1 MSHFNDYEADQSR
14 LYNLHHHED
23 INSAESKAKVRK
35 IWMVTLI
42 LSVITIVE
50 VVLGLYGHS
59 TGMPK
64 WTINLF
70 FIVLTMFKAAY
81 IVRVFM
87 HLGDEVKNMILT
99 ILIPLTLFFWFIV
112 AFLYDGNF
120 WLWINN
126 LFGMHK

>member
-1 MSHFNDYEADQSR
+1 MSHFSDYEADQSR
-14 LYNLHHHED
+14 LYNVHHHED

-35 IWMVTLI
+35 IWVVTLI
-42 LSVITIVE
+42 LSVITIIE
-50 VVLGLYGHS
+50 VGLGLYGHS

-64 WTINLF
+64 WMINTF

-99 ILIPLTLFFWFIV
+99 ILIPLALFFWFIL

-120 WLWINN
+120 WLKIND
-126 LFGMHK
+126 LFGMH

>member
-23 INSAESKAKVRK
+23 INSSESKAKVRK
-35 IWMVTLI
+35 IWMVTLY
-42 LSVITIVE
+42 LSVITIIE
-50 VVLGLYGHS
+50 VILGLYGHY
-59 TGMPK
+59 TGMPT
-64 WTINLF
+64 WAINFF
-70 FIVLTMFKAAY
+70 FIALTMLKAGF
-81 IVRVFM
+81 IVKVFM